1 MALLLYIPW
10 LLVVPFWEST
20 PPVEWS
26 EEQLILLLNNSPWA
40 QTVGDGV
47 GRATRLPAP
56 PVLMYLASATPL
68 RQAEEELIRRRYK
81 QQPDLHAAIVEAR
94 EEYQAYLAE
103 QAGKVIVVAIPLN
116 ANALADV
123 GETKR
128 MESESLLRVGKRKV
142 KTTGHF
148 PPTPADPILRLIF
161 PKDLP
166 EGAKEFTVE
175 VYLPSI
181 PAPYR
186 SATFRVK
193 DLVYRGQPDL

>member
-1 MALLLYIPW
+1 MALLLYVSW
-10 LLVVPFWEST
+10 LLVVPFWESA

-47 GRATRLPAP
+47 GRATRLPGP

-81 QQPDLHAAIVEAR
+81 QQPDLHAAIVDAR

-103 QAGKVIVVAIPLN
+103 QVGKVIVVAIPLA

-166 EGAKEFTVE
+166 EGTKEFTVE

-193 DLVYRGQPDL
+193 DLMYRGQPDL

>member
-1 MALLLYIPW
+1 MALLLYVSW
-10 LLVVPFWEST
+10 LLVVPFWESA

-40 QTVGDGV
+40 QTVPDA

-68 RQAEEELIRRRYK
+68 RQAEAELIRRRYK

-161 PKDLP
+161 PKNLP
-166 EGAKEFTVE
+166 EGTKEFTVE
-175 VYLPSI
+175 VYLPSV

-193 DLVYRGQPDL
+193 DLVCRGQPDL